1 MKSTQQGFT
10 LIELVMVI
18 VILGI
23 LAATAIPRFVDLS
36 ADATVASARGTAGS
50 IASASAINY
59 ATRAARGPYNA
70 VTNPDVI
77 RTDGNGA
84 GLGGCDA
91 TTVSALLNG
100 GLDTTQFSVT
110 YNTGNLASATAFGAS
125 WDCKVVDTNGNDVVD
140 SQGNAVVLPFV
151 LHFVD

>member
-1 MKSTQQGFT
+1 MKNTQQGFT

-70 VTNPDVI
+70 VTNPEVV
-77 RTDGNGA
+77 RTDGTGA
-84 GLGGCDA
+84 GLGGCDTA
-91 TTVSALLNG
+91 TVTALLNG
-100 GLDTTQFSVT
+100 GLDPQFTVT
-110 YNTGNLASATAFGAS
+110 YNSGDLASATAFGDT
-125 WDCKVVDTNGNDVVD
+125 WDCKVVDAAGNDVTD
-140 SQGNAVVLPFV
+140 SQGNAVVLPFA
-151 LHFVD
+151 LHFAD